1 MQNRFGSGST
11 VPASPIGS
19 PSWEFQCMGCEGEG
33 NAEENRFWGI
43 SAYGSAGGFENAIPR
58 FGKPPKTKVDTNLIM
73 TYLELTETPKY
84 VRK

>member
-58 FGKPPKTKVDTNLIM
+58 FGKPPKTKVEGCSGIM
-73 TYLELTETPKY
+73 AHGEGGDA
-84 VRK
+84 